1 MPNEWMDEWMNS
13 LVARIAPG
21 WEIGR
26 DIVNGSNAKWYSIEL
41 SKRIVMENKGV
52 IYAYDFFLVIVFL
65 IWIFALIH
73 TEIN

>member
-13 LVARIAPG
+13 LVARIGPG

-26 DIVNGSNAKWYSIEL
+26 GIVYGSNAKRYSIEL
-41 SKRIVMENKGV
+41 SKRIVIKNKGV
-52 IYAYDFFLVIVFL
+52 IYAYDFLVIVFL

>member
-26 DIVNGSNAKWYSIEL
+26 DIVNGSNAKWY
-41 SKRIVMENKGV
+41 
-52 IYAYDFFLVIVFL
+52 
-65 IWIFALIH
+65 
-73 TEIN
+73 